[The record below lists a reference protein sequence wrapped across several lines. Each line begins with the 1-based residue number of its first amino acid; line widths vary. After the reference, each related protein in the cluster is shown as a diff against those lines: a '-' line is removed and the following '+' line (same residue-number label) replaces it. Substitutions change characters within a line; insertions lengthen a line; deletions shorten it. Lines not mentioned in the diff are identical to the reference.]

1 LPIGQGLS
9 AEANVTL
16 TSKIGESSYAVRQAE
31 GLSTAEQR
39 DVDNILSQLS
49 KGNPNP
55 GIGTKALGNGYYEMR
70 GANGGRVI
78 VNETGLNSYDI
89 VGKFQGH
96 VRGDAGNS
104 QVIQRLISEH
114 QGG

>member
-1 LPIGQGLS
+1 VLP
-9 AEANVTL
+9 
-16 TSKIGESSYAVRQAE
+16 AE
-31 GLSTAEQR
+31 GLSTAGQR
-39 DVDNILSQLS
+39 DVDNLLSQRS

-55 GIGTKALGNGYYEMR
+55 GIGTKRLDSGNYELR

-78 VNETGLNSYDI
+78 VKETGLNSYDI

-104 QVIQRLISEH
+104 QVIQRLIREH
-114 QGG
+114 RGG